1 MNKNFRMIMEFA
13 WIVVFIM
20 AAAALTVS
28 AIKGDTRNIIAFS
41 IIALISASMYLFR
54 RHQRKKE

>member
-1 MNKNFRMIMEFA
+1 MEFA
-13 WIVVFIM
+13 WVVVFIM

-28 AIKGDTRNIIAFS
+28 AIRGDTRNTIAFS

-54 RHQRKKE
+54 RHQRKKM